1 MTNEEFN
8 KRVFDILLTFEV
20 LNEFGNT
27 EILSKTELKQID
39 KLKMQNCLEKIS
51 KFNNHLN
58 KIKHEESL
66 QHGQNDQITTE
77 SI

>member
-1 MTNEEFN
+1 MTNEDFN

-58 KIKHEESL
+58 KLKNEESL
-66 QHGQNDQITTE
+66 QHGQNDQTSEEFI
-77 SI
+77 